1 MNSKIPQA
9 DNLSVI
15 ILGRPQTWRIFML
28 KACASSCT
36 DFLMRHTNITSS
48 RRPIYLY
55 GFELLLSTLTSALS
69 ILFVSVLFNG
79 IEDLSLLNFS

>member
-1 MNSKIPQA
+1 
-9 DNLSVI
+9 
-15 ILGRPQTWRIFML
+15 ML

-36 DFLMRHTNITSS
+36 DFLMHHTNIASF

-55 GFELLLSTLTSALS
+55 GLELLLSTLTSALS
-69 ILFVSVLFNG
+69 ILLVSVLFNG